1 MDRLINRVT
10 VEIRTV
16 LPDCDTDLTDEITS
30 AIKNSKLIKEC
41 VVYEK
46 DGVIKVYVPD
56 TL

>member
-16 LPDCDTDLTDEITS
+16 LPDCNTDLTDEIARAVKS
-30 AIKNSKLIKEC
+30 SGLVKEC
-41 VVYEK
+41 TVHEE